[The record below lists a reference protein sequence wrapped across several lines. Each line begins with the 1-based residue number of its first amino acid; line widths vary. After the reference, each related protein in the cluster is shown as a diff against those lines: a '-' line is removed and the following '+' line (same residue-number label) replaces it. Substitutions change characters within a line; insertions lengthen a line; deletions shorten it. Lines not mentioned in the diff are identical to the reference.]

1 MCFVVEIQVTKNYL
15 KQIYNSCNYP
25 IKQMKPILNYPNLLL
40 LLVFSY
46 LSLNAWTQTTRY
58 AGTYSEL
65 TTAISAS
72 AANDIINLTNDI
84 VVSAQITIGTTLTI
98 NGNDFT
104 ISVPNPGLD
113 DMGRFNGTTSAFRV
127 FAITTSSTEII
138 LNDLT
143 IKGGYTST
151 GGAINTSSGTILR
164 LNNCIVSNSR
174 ATSGG
179 GGIYNNGVV
188 FLNNSLI
195 IRNAADYGGGFI
207 LNFNARMYVEN
218 STISENRSTSSGGG
232 GGGAEVRSGAILYM
246 NNSTLSN
253 NQSTEIGGA
262 INVATGTVYIL
273 NSSVTGN
280 VAYGPSIVTGGGI
293 GNNSGNVYAINTLFA
308 YNYHRDGGTSTN
320 PTSFVL
326 DDVVAYSAQSN
337 VRLYYCIHHATIP
350 VGTQT
355 LGNVTYSG
363 LADGS
368 NNTIFSGGVLS
379 KLTDGT
385 GTEIGTAEVFRP
397 FLYNDGVGVAPTL
410 QTGSFTLQPANRG
423 TQTRFANN
431 DNVNPVVAYED
442 LTGPTWVD
450 LQGTSNSGQLVSTDQ
465 VGDSR
470 SDPPAIGAIE
480 GITDNLYI
488 LKVNAATDGT
498 VNGGTIYGDVYPDGT
513 QVALTAIPNAGY
525 LFSSWDYVVGGTG
538 TASTNNP
545 YVVTVDKDIT
555 LVPVFSSAPVG
566 TYSITYAGNGNTGG
580 TAPATGS
587 FTVATNIAGPGDLSR
602 TGYSFTGWNTNANG
616 SGTAYAENDLYSAGA
631 NLTLYAQW
639 SPHATWD
646 GSESSDW
653 NTAANWIANAV
664 PSSTDPVVIPSG
676 CPNYPTLTGD
686 ESVGELVLNGNI
698 DTGTDMLIIGSSTSN
713 PGTLTY
719 VSGHIIGNLKRWF
732 ANSTN
737 SGSESGLFPLGDGTN
752 NRFMT
757 VEYTVAPTL
766 GGSLTAHFREEDGG
780 TTGLPISGVIAVD
793 TCSSFNIGRIYT
805 GGFWRVNAGDGLT
818 GGTYDVSFV
827 GHNLELANI
836 CKITSIK
843 RLTSLDPWLQVGTH
857 ATTEGSLDSA
867 IIKRT
872 NAVGWSDWALG
883 ANSETF
889 FPISLLY
896 FVANSDHA
904 SRAVSLDWA
913 TDREEAHS
921 HFEVERSLDADN
933 WQSIARISSA
943 GDSRET
949 KTYQYLDGKPLAV
962 NYYRLKSVDLDGT
975 ATYSSIQSA
984 HFEKDFSNPVF
995 KVFPNINEGSFKI
1008 EGSEEGSYVLYH
1020 VNGQEVSRG
1029 IVNGET
1035 EVKGLAAG
1043 LYLLKIQSEK
1053 KSETHRILVK

>member
-1 MCFVVEIQVTKNYL
+1 
-15 KQIYNSCNYP
+15 
-25 IKQMKPILNYPNLLL
+25 MKLNLPHLSLLL
-40 LLVFSY
+40 YVVFFIS
-46 LSLNAWTQTTRY
+46 SINSWAQTTRY

-72 AANDIINLTNDI
+72 SANDIINLTNDI
-84 VVSAQITIGTTLTI
+84 VVSAQITLSTTLTI

-127 FAITTSSTEII
+127 FAITTSSTEIT

-164 LNNCIVSNSR
+164 LNNCVVSNSR

-188 FLNNSLI
+188 YLNNSLI

-207 LNFNARMYVEN
+207 LNSSSRMYVEN
-218 STISENRSTSSGGG
+218 STISENRSTSAGGG

-262 INVATGTVYIL
+262 INVATGTVYL
-273 NSSVTGN
+273 TNCSVTGN

-320 PTSFVL
+320 PTSYIL

-337 VRLYYCIHHATIP
+337 VRLYYCIHHASIP

-368 NNTIFSGGVLS
+368 DNTIFSGGVLS

-397 FLYNDGVGVAPTL
+397 FLFNDGTGVAPTL

-431 DNVNPVVAYED
+431 NNVNPVVAYED

-480 GITDNLYI
+480 GATDNLYM
-488 LKVNAATDGT
+488 LKVNSATDGT
-498 VNGGTIYGDVYPDGT
+498 VNGGTIYGDVYEDGT
-513 QVALTAIPNAGY
+513 QVGLTAIPNSGY
-525 LFSSWDYVVGGTG
+525 VFTSWDYVVGGTG
-538 TASTNNP
+538 TASTSNP
-545 YVVTVDKDIT
+545 YTVTVDKDIT
-555 LVPVFSSAPVG
+555 LVPVFSAAPGG
-566 TYSITYAGNGNTGG
+566 TYSITYVGNDNTGG
-580 TAPATGS
+580 TAPATGT
-587 FTVATNIAGPGDLSR
+587 FTAATNIAGPGDLVR
-602 TGYSFTGWNTNANG
+602 TGYTFTGWNTNANG
-616 SGTAYAENDLYSAGA
+616 SGTAYAENDAYSAGT
-631 NLTLYAQW
+631 NLILYAQW

-653 NTAANWIANAV
+653 NTAANWVANAV

-676 CPNYPTLTGD
+676 CPNYPVFTGNQ
-686 ESVGELVLNGNI
+686 SVGEIVLDGDI
-698 DTGTDMLIIGSSTSN
+698 DTGTDTLTIGSSTAN
-713 PGTLTY
+713 PGTITY
-719 VSGHIIGNLKRWF
+719 VSGHIIGSLKRWF
-732 ANSTN
+732 AASTN
-737 SGSESGLFPLGDGTN
+737 SGAASGLFPLGDGTN
-752 NRFMT
+752 DRFFT
-757 VEYTVAPTL
+757 VEYTSAPSTGGTL
-766 GGSLTAHFREEDGG
+766 KAHFRNEDGG
-780 TTGLPISGVIAVD
+780 SSGLPINGVASVD
-793 TCSSFNIGRIYT
+793 TCASFNVGRIYT
-805 GGFWRVNAGDGLT
+805 SGFWRVEAADGLD
-818 GGTYDVSFV
+818 GGSYDITMV
-827 GHNLELANI
+827 GHNIDLAKI
-836 CKITSIK
+836 CKITAIK
-843 RLTSLDPWLQVGTH
+843 RNSGADPWTQVGTH
-857 ATTEGSLDSA
+857 VATSGSLDSA

-872 NAVGWSDWALG
+872 GASGWSDWGFG

-896 FVANSDHA
+896 FTANPDQLA
-904 SRAVSLDWA
+904 RTVDIDWA
-913 TDREEAHS
+913 TEGEEAHS
-921 HFEVERSLDADN
+921 HFEVERSIDTHN
-933 WQSIARISSA
+933 WQAIAMVPGS
-943 GDSRET
+943 GDTQEA
-949 KTYQYLDGKPLAV
+949 KTYHYLDEKPLAI

-975 ATYSSIQSA
+975 ATYSSIQVA
-984 HFEKDFSNPVF
+984 QFQEDLTRQVF
-995 KVFPNINEGSFKI
+995 KVYPNVSNGNFTI
-1008 EGSEEGSYVLYH
+1008 EGDEKGSYLLYNLSGQLVANGL
-1020 VNGQEVSRG
+1020 VNGKAE
-1029 IVNGET
+1029 IH
-1035 EVKGLAAG
+1035 GLAKG
-1043 LYLLKIQSEK
+1043 FYLLKIKGET
-1053 KSETHRILVK
+1053 KSEVHRVIVQ